1 MSSSCECGIP
11 LGWELEGDCDRC
23 GKKISAERIAS
34 LSGVPSTKLSINN
47 EAQFGGS
54 PVNVGI
60 NKTAPVDVSE
70 VGNAAAKRVNYYGT
84 LFDKIGSI
92 LNVLNS
98 IGAGVLFILLFF
110 LDLQGLYVLLGI
122 LVIAVLWGFSYLQS
136 SIIRGLASYFQMRSA
151 DYLERK
157 AVNRD
162 TNQERK

>member
-84 LFDKIGSI
+84 LFDKIG
-92 LNVLNS
+92 
-98 IGAGVLFILLFF
+98 
-110 LDLQGLYVLLGI
+110 
-122 LVIAVLWGFSYLQS
+122 
-136 SIIRGLASYFQMRSA
+136 
-151 DYLERK
+151 
-157 AVNRD
+157 
-162 TNQERK
+162 

>member
-1 MSSSCECGIP
+1 MSSACECGIP

-34 LSGVPSTKLSINN
+34 LSGVSSTKLLINN
-47 EAQFGGS
+47 ETQSGGS

-60 NKTAPVDVSE
+60 TRIVPVDISE

-98 IGAGVLFILLFF
+98 IGAGVLLILLFF

-122 LVIAVLWGFSYLQS
+122 LVIAVLWGFSYLQT

-157 AVNRD
+157 AGNRD
-162 TNQERK
+162 TNKERK

>member
-98 IGAGVLFILLFF
+98 IGAGVLLILLFF

-162 TNQERK
+162 TNKERK

>member
-1 MSSSCECGIP
+1 MSSACECGIP

-34 LSGVPSTKLSINN
+34 LSGVSSTKLLINN
-47 EAQFGGS
+47 ETQSGGS

-60 NKTAPVDVSE
+60 TRIVPVDISE

-98 IGAGVLFILLFF
+98 IGAGVLLILLFF

>member
-1 MSSSCECGIP
+1 MSSACECGIP

-34 LSGVPSTKLSINN
+34 LSGVSSTKLLINN
-47 EAQFGGS
+47 ETQSGGS

-60 NKTAPVDVSE
+60 TRIVPVDISE

-98 IGAGVLFILLFF
+98 IGAGVLLILLFF

-122 LVIAVLWGFSYLQS
+122 LVIAVLWGFSYLQT

-151 DYLERK
+151 EYLERK
-157 AVNRD
+157 VG
-162 TNQERK
+162 K

>member
-60 NKTAPVDVSE
+60 NKTAPVDISE
-70 VGNAAAKRVNYYGT
+70 IGTAAAKRVKYYGT

-122 LVIAVLWGFSYLQS
+122 LVIAVLWGFSYLQT

-151 DYLERK
+151 EYLEK
-157 AVNRD
+157 NA
-162 TNQERK
+162 KK

>member
-60 NKTAPVDVSE
+60 TGIAPVDVSE
-70 VGNAAAKRVNYYGT
+70 VGTAAAKRVKYYGT

-122 LVIAVLWGFSYLQS
+122 LVIAVLWGFSYLQT

-162 TNQERK
+162 TNKERK

>member
-60 NKTAPVDVSE
+60 NKTAPVDISE
-70 VGNAAAKRVNYYGT
+70 IGTAAAKRVKYYGT

-98 IGAGVLFILLFF
+98 IGAGVLLILLFF

-122 LVIAVLWGFSYLQS
+122 LVIAVLWGFSYLQT

-151 DYLERK
+151 EYLEK
-157 AVNRD
+157 NA
-162 TNQERK
+162 KK

>member
-34 LSGVPSTKLSINN
+34 LSGVPSTKIPINDEIQSGGLS
-47 EAQFGGS
+47 
-54 PVNVGI
+54 VNVGI
-60 NKTAPVDVSE
+60 NKAASVDISG
-70 VGNAAAKRVNYYGT
+70 VGTAAAKRVKYYGT

-92 LNVLNS
+92 LNILNS
-98 IGAGVLFILLFF
+98 IGAGILFILLFF
-110 LDLQGLYVLLGI
+110 LDLQGLYVFLGL
-122 LVIAVLWGFSYLQS
+122 LVIGVLWGFSYLQT

-157 AVNRD
+157 VVDRD
-162 TNQERK
+162 TKKDSN

>member
-70 VGNAAAKRVNYYGT
+70 VGTAAAKRVKYYGT

-98 IGAGVLFILLFF
+98 VGAGVLFILLFF

-122 LVIAVLWGFSYLQS
+122 LVIAVLWGFSYLQT

-151 DYLERK
+151 DYLEK
-157 AVNRD
+157 NA
-162 TNQERK
+162 KK

>member
-98 IGAGVLFILLFF
+98 IGAGVLLILLFF

>member
-1 MSSSCECGIP
+1 MSSACECGIP

-34 LSGVPSTKLSINN
+34 LSGVSSTKLLINN
-47 EAQFGGS
+47 ETQSGGS

-60 NKTAPVDVSE
+60 TRIVPVDISE

-98 IGAGVLFILLFF
+98 IGAGVLLILLFF

-157 AVNRD
+157 AGNRD
-162 TNQERK
+162 TNKERK

>member
-1 MSSSCECGIP
+1 VS
-11 LGWELEGDCDRC
+11 
-23 GKKISAERIAS
+23 
-34 LSGVPSTKLSINN
+34 STKLLINN
-47 EAQFGGS
+47 ETQSGGS

-60 NKTAPVDVSE
+60 TRIVPVDISE

-98 IGAGVLFILLFF
+98 IGAGVLLILLFF

-162 TNQERK
+162 TNKERK

>member
-1 MSSSCECGIP
+1 MSSACECGIP

-34 LSGVPSTKLSINN
+34 LSGVSSTKLLINN
-47 EAQFGGS
+47 ETQSGGS

-60 NKTAPVDVSE
+60 TRIVPVDISE

-98 IGAGVLFILLFF
+98 IGAGVLLILLFF

-162 TNQERK
+162 TNKERK

>member
-1 MSSSCECGIP
+1 MSSACECGIP

-34 LSGVPSTKLSINN
+34 LSGVSSAKLLINN
-47 EAQFGGS
+47 ETQSGGS

-60 NKTAPVDVSE
+60 TRIVPVDISE

-98 IGAGVLFILLFF
+98 IGAGVLLILLFF

-162 TNQERK
+162 TNKERK

>member
-1 MSSSCECGIP
+1 MSSACECGIP

-47 EAQFGGS
+47 ETQSGGS

-60 NKTAPVDVSE
+60 TRIVPVDISE
-70 VGNAAAKRVNYYGT
+70 VGTAAAKRVKYYGT

-98 IGAGVLFILLFF
+98 IGAGVLLILLFF

-162 TNQERK
+162 TNKERK

>member
-34 LSGVPSTKLSINN
+34 LSGVSSTKLLINN
-47 EAQFGGS
+47 ETQSGGS

-60 NKTAPVDVSE
+60 TRIVPVDISE

-98 IGAGVLFILLFF
+98 IGAGVLLILLFF

>member
-70 VGNAAAKRVNYYGT
+70 VGTAAAKRVKYYGT

-98 IGAGVLFILLFF
+98 IGAGVLLILLFF

-162 TNQERK
+162 TNKERK

>member
-47 EAQFGGS
+47 ETQSGGS

-98 IGAGVLFILLFF
+98 IGAGVLLILLFF

-162 TNQERK
+162 TNKERK

>member
-60 NKTAPVDVSE
+60 NKTAPVDISE
-70 VGNAAAKRVNYYGT
+70 IGTAAAKRVKYYGT

-98 IGAGVLFILLFF
+98 IGAGVLLILLFF

-162 TNQERK
+162 TNKERK

>member
-1 MSSSCECGIP
+1 MSSYCECGIP

-98 IGAGVLFILLFF
+98 IGAGVLLILLFF

-162 TNQERK
+162 TNKERK

>member
-34 LSGVPSTKLSINN
+34 LSGVPSTKIPINDETQSGGLS
-47 EAQFGGS
+47 
-54 PVNVGI
+54 VNVGI
-60 NKTAPVDVSE
+60 NKAASVDISG
-70 VGNAAAKRVNYYGT
+70 VGTAAAKRVKYYGT

-92 LNVLNS
+92 LNILNS
-98 IGAGVLFILLFF
+98 IGAGILFILLFF
-110 LDLQGLYVLLGI
+110 LDLQGLYVFLGL
-122 LVIAVLWGFSYLQS
+122 LVIGVLWGFSYLQT

-157 AVNRD
+157 VVDRD
-162 TNQERK
+162 TKKDSN

>member
-1 MSSSCECGIP
+1 MSSACECGIP

-47 EAQFGGS
+47 ETQSGGS

-60 NKTAPVDVSE
+60 TRIVPVDISE
-70 VGNAAAKRVNYYGT
+70 VGTAAAKRVKYYGT

-98 IGAGVLFILLFF
+98 IGAGVLLILLFF

-122 LVIAVLWGFSYLQS
+122 LVIAVLWGFSYLQT

-151 DYLERK
+151 EYLERK
-157 AVNRD
+157 VG
-162 TNQERK
+162 K